1 MAVTV
6 VINGTVYAGVSLVSL
21 TGQDGGSNTYLY
33 VTDDPSLISPG
44 NANITING
52 NAYHGVSVVALPIQG
67 GGTAQYVLASGGSY
81 TTLEVSAGQTIQQG
95 NYFTMQKPLY
105 PSPTLY
111 PGPTLYPSAGG
122 GNAIDPWSSGTPD
135 GIALEDGS
143 GGQTIQ
149 VYLFG

>member
-6 VINGTVYAGVSLVSL
+6 IINGTVYADVAQVSL
-21 TGQDGGSNTYLY
+21 TGQSGGSNAYLY

-44 NANITING
+44 KADITING
-52 NAYHGVSVVALPIQG
+52 TAYNGVSVVALPIQG

-81 TTLEVSAGQTIQQG
+81 TKLEIAAGQTIQQG

-105 PSPTLY
+105 PSTTLY

-122 GNAIDPWSSGTPD
+122 GNTIFPWTSGTPD
-135 GIALEDGS
+135 GIALESGT
-143 GGQTIQ
+143 GGQQIQ
-149 VYLFG
+149 VYLFD